1 MILLNNW
8 ISNLTHFQFLLA
20 FQCIA
25 NGRPVKIPTEISKE
39 FVKHA
44 EEAVNVSYSHSEMFS
59 SVNIYLLINFI
70 CPIYDI
76 LLYIY

>member
-1 MILLNNW
+1 MTLLNNS

-44 EEAVNVSYSHSEMFS
+44 DEVVNISYSHSEMFP